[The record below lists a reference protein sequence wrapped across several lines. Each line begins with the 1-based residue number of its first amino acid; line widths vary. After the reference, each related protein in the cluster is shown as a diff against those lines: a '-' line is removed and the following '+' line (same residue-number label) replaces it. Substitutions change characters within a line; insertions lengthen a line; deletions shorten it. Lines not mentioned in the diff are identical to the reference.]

1 MHRSK
6 ARSSADGRQQL
17 GWKEQSV
24 RASPPSAQTL
34 TLSSVS
40 GLSPPPPSPFN
51 LRKPYRQLTH
61 SRQHPAYLF
70 IQSGSG
76 SGLLLICSLDSVS
89 YGNTRAFSTRLYLH
103 IALSLDKRCT
113 AFKQQQQ
120 QKDRDQ
126 IKQCTDRQPA
136 AKKKKKKSARK
147 WVMRRTMRR
156 INYDSGDR
164 KINQCRCISL
174 SAAALQR

>member
-1 MHRSK
+1 MLEGAKCQSFAPLCTNTYSK
-6 ARSSADGRQQL
+6 L
-17 GWKEQSV
+17 CLWPV
-24 RASPPSAQTL
+24 
-34 TLSSVS
+34 
-40 GLSPPPPSPFN
+40 PPPPSPFN

-89 YGNTRAFSTRLYLH
+89 YGNTRAFTIRLYLH
-103 IALSLDKRCT
+103 IAFSLDKQCM
-113 AFKQQQQ
+113 AFKQQQ

-126 IKQCTDRQPA
+126 IKQCTDRHPA
-136 AKKKKKKSARK
+136 AKKSARK

-156 INYDSGDR
+156 INYHLGDR
-164 KINQCRCISL
+164 KINQCLYISP
-174 SAAALQR
+174 SAAAALQC

>member
-1 MHRSK
+1 MEEGRKAKGAGRREQGGGGGGGGVHHSK

-103 IALSLDKRCT
+103 IALSPDKRCT

-136 AKKKKKKSARK
+136 AKKKKKKREK
-147 WVMRRTMRR
+147 M
-156 INYDSGDR
+156 GDEEDDE
-164 KINQCRCISL
+164 KN
-174 SAAALQR
+174 